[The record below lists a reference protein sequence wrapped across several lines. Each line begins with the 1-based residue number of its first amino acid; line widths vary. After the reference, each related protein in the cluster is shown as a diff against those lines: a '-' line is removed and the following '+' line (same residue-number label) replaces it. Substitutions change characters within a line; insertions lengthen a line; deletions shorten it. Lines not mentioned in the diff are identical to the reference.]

1 MESAFISPVA
11 QDGRSWWGLET
22 PIADGGRGGQRVSS
36 TTIQTV
42 PTRGLAGRT
51 GSRQMP
57 ARRGN
62 SARTGFLEN
71 RNFRL
76 CERHVKGVGKICRHA
91 VMDTYG

>member
-42 PTRGLAGRT
+42 PTRDWRAALEVGKC
-51 GSRQMP
+51 
-57 ARRGN
+57 RRG
-62 SARTGFLEN
+62 AGTQRGTGFLEN